1 MWAVGRRFN
10 NTTLSQVKVVP
21 GLVTEDVQILDVKYL
36 QYFSISNLSLEM
48 VYVTCC

>member
-10 NTTLSQVKVVP
+10 NKTLGQVKVVP
-21 GLVTEDVQILDVKYL
+21 GLVTEDAEILDVKYL
-36 QYFSISNLSLEM
+36 QYFSISNLSFEM